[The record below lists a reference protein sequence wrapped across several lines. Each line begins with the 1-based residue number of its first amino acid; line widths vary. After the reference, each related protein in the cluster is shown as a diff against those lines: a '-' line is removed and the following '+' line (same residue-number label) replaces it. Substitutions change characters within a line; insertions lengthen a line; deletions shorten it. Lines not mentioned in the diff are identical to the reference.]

1 MRHFLHRRPEDKANA
16 LGWRV
21 LWMMFAILA
30 LCATPLGPSE
40 LLAAESHVCERK
52 KGEVRQGDQPPRF
65 TLASDAPAATESLRS
80 GDQAVDS
87 SPLADDTPGTPAR
100 CRELATEE
108 TGAIRIHARSDVAA
122 AGIDRRFRARA
133 PPRA

>member
-21 LWMMFAILA
+21 LWTLFAILA
-30 LCATPLGPSE
+30 LCATPLGASE

-52 KGEVRQGDQPPRF
+52 KGEVRQGDQPQRF
-65 TLASDAPAATESLRS
+65 TLAGEAPAAESLRNA
-80 GDQAVDS
+80 DQAIV
-87 SPLADDTPGTPAR
+87 SPLLADDTPGAPAR
-100 CRELATEE
+100 CGELASEE
-108 TGAIRIHARSDVAA
+108 TGTVRVHARSDVAA